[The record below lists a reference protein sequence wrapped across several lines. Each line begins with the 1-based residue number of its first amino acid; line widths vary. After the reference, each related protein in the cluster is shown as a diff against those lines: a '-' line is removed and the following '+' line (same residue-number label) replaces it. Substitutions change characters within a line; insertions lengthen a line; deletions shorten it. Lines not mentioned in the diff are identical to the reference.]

1 MFSMFKRKKKS
12 AKTSERRDPHARRE
26 AARYDQPIASREL
39 ILDVIT
45 EADRPIK
52 RPDIEALLSIHD
64 EEGVE
69 ALRRRLN
76 AMVRDGQLVRNRR
89 DCYARADQFDLV
101 PGRVIGHQ
109 DGFGF
114 LVTDDD
120 SDDVYL
126 SARQMHALFHGDRV
140 LVRITGLD
148 RRGRR
153 EGDVVEV
160 LKRNTRHVVGRFYS
174 EKGVQFV
181 TPDNKRLPIDIAV
194 PTGED
199 NGARNGQIVS
209 VEIIEQPGKRSPPVG
224 RVVEVLGD
232 HMAPGMEIDI
242 AIRSHDVPQAWP
254 AAVEQEIAGLAEE
267 VPAKAKRGREDL
279 RDVPLVTIDGA
290 DARDFDDAVF
300 CEVTRGGWR
309 LLVAIADVSHYVHPD
324 TALDNEAVE
333 RGNSVYFPE
342 RVIPMLPEVLS
353 NGLCS
358 LNPEVDRLCMVC
370 EMIFNGEGRMIRSRF
385 SNALMRS
392 HARLT
397 YSEAADIMVE
407 RDHGARQRRAALVP
421 HLDELYRLYGVLR
434 KARSKRGA
442 IDFET
447 TETRIVFGEDRKI
460 ERIVPLVRNDAHKV
474 IEECMVAANVAAA
487 RYLERHK
494 MPALYRIH
502 ATPSGD
508 KVADL
513 QEFLNDLGLGLRGG
527 SKPTARD
534 YSAVLRAARGRPDE
548 HLINTVLLRSMPRAE
563 YSPDN
568 IGHFG
573 LAHENYAHF
582 TSPIRRYPD
591 LLVHRAIRHVLAGK
605 KAKSFP
611 YSLEQMQGL
620 GEHFSGTE
628 RRADDAT
635 RDAVDWLKCE
645 FMLDKVGKTYP
656 GIITATTSFGI
667 FVELQDIY
675 VEGLV
680 HVTALGNDYYHF
692 DPQRHW
698 LMGERSNKIF
708 RLGDALTVKVVQVNL
723 DDRKIDFELVE
734 APAGKGGGKK
744 RRSRS
749 GKKRSGESAD
759 KPKAVAKKQ
768 AQAKT
773 RAKTRTKTRAKTQP
787 KTQPKTRKKASSKR
801 KAKTTDK
808 PGNKSRSRRG
818 GAARRKQD

>member
-1 MFSMFKRKKKS
+1 MDKKKQRKS
-12 AKTSERRDPHARRE
+12 RTTQRRDPHARRE
-26 AARYDQPIASREL
+26 AARYEQPIASREL
-39 ILDVIT
+39 ILAVIT
-45 EADRPIK
+45 EADHPVNRA
-52 RPDIEALLSIHD
+52 DLETLLGIHD
-64 EEGVE
+64 ENGAE

-76 AMVRDGQLVRNRR
+76 AMLRDGQLVRNRR
-89 DCYARADQFDLV
+89 GCYALADQFDLV
-101 PGRVIGHQ
+101 QGRVVGHP

-114 LVTDDD
+114 LVTDDEG
-120 SDDVYL
+120 DDVYL
-126 SARQMHALFHGDRV
+126 SARQMRALFHGDRV
-140 LVRITGLD
+140 LARITGLD

-160 LKRNTRHVVGRFYS
+160 LKRNTHTVVGRFYN

-181 TPDNKRLPIDIAV
+181 TPDNKRLPMDIPV
-194 PTGED
+194 PAGES
-199 NGARNGQIVS
+199 NGATHGQIVS
-209 VEIIEQPGKRSPPVG
+209 VEIIEQPSKRSPPVG

-242 AIRSHDVPQAWP
+242 SIRSHDIPQTWP
-254 AAVEQEIAGLAEE
+254 PAVEAEIDGLGEQ
-267 VPAKAKRGREDL
+267 VPAQAKRGREDL
-279 RDVPLVTIDGA
+279 RELPLVTIDGA

-300 CEVTRGGWR
+300 CEATPGGWR

-324 TALDNEAVE
+324 TALDSEAFE

-358 LNPEVDRLCMVC
+358 LNPEVDRLCMAC
-370 EMIFNGEGRMIRSRF
+370 EIIFNREGRMIRSRF

-397 YSEAADIMVE
+397 YTEAAAIMVD
-407 RDHGARQRRAALVP
+407 RDPQARKNRQTLLP
-421 HLDELYRLYGVLR
+421 HLDELYRLYKVLR
-434 KARSKRGA
+434 KGREKRGA

-447 TETRIVFGEDRKI
+447 TETRIIFGAGRKI

-494 MPALYRIH
+494 MPTLNRVH
-502 ATPSGD
+502 AAPTGE

-513 QEFLNDLGLGLRGG
+513 QEFLNELGLGLRGG

-534 YSAVLRAARGRPDE
+534 YSAVLKVAHGRPDE

-563 YSPDN
+563 YSPEN

-573 LAHENYAHF
+573 LAHEHYAHF

-605 KAKSFP
+605 KPKSFP
-611 YSLEQMQGL
+611 YTVENMQIF
-620 GEHFSGTE
+620 GEHCSATE
-628 RRADDAT
+628 RRADEAT
-635 RDAVDWLKCE
+635 RDAIDWLKCE
-645 FMLDKVGKTYP
+645 YMLDKIGETYS

-692 DPQRHW
+692 DPTRHW
-698 LMGERSNKIF
+698 LIGERTNQIF
-708 RLGDALTVKVVQVNL
+708 RLGDPLNVKVVQVNL
-723 DDRKIDFELVE
+723 DDRKIDFELSE
-734 APAGKGGGKK
+734 
-744 RRSRS
+744 
-749 GKKRSGESAD
+749 
-759 KPKAVAKKQ
+759 KQ
-768 AQAKT
+768 
-773 RAKTRTKTRAKTQP
+773 
-787 KTQPKTRKKASSKR
+787 KR
-801 KAKTTDK
+801 KASGSKKDQGK
-808 PGNKSRSRRG
+808 HRRSHRRKSR
-818 GAARRKQD
+818 